1 MMDLNTISIIC
12 SVTIVLWY
20 LVKPIREDLIAARK
34 VVKQNAERIAKIEGI
49 IWTDINKVLKA
60 KKTGG

>member
-20 LVKPIREDLIAARK
+20 LVKPIREDLIEARK
-34 VVKQNAERIAKIEGI
+34 DVKQNAERIAKIEGI
-49 IWTDINKVLKA
+49 IWTDINKVLEA
-60 KKTGG
+60 KKKGG

>member
-34 VVKQNAERIAKIEGI
+34 DVKQNAERIAKIEGI